1 MDKHCILTPFGAKNP
16 LLFASTLLSGDTGC
30 LNMSL
35 IRLFVFLAMKP
46 FILLRVVLGLLVK
59 STGTMAISEP

>member
-1 MDKHCILTPFGAKNP
+1 M
-16 LLFASTLLSGDTGC
+16 FASTLLSGDTGC

-46 FILLRVVLGLLVK
+46 FILLRVVLGLWVK
-59 STGTMAISEP
+59 STGTMAISDP